1 MSATALHEPRLTAT
15 EWAAYHRD
23 PTKNKDYQRNSRL
36 GPYVRDFLAWKRLGR
51 TKEIT
56 LDGYERNLARLCAL
70 YPDAEPSEIT
80 TVRLLAYME
89 SYPAGSWLRV
99 RAALNGFFR
108 YCRLFDLCTS
118 NPVERLPPIKAASKR
133 VYDIFQATEQAKLV
147 SAQNGSLLPERDR
160 LGVLI
165 FQLGVRKSE
174 ARRLQPAHFDV
185 TSRVVFVQGKGDKE
199 RIVPFDE
206 ELWLALL
213 EFMNAPIPNVVQVD
227 ARGKRFID
235 ARLPRDHDCI
245 FFPNGATGRDGEKR
259 LLWTDPS
266 RAMSSTAMHGWWVN
280 AVGRADI
287 PYRSMHMNRH
297 TTATNLVDA
306 DVDAFSVADW
316 LGHADTRT
324 TEVYVHNSRQRL
336 QRASERLAA
345 FRNRPDE
352 GVGS

>member
-1 MSATALHEPRLTAT
+1 MSALAIEPRLTAA

-36 GPYVRDFLAWKRLGR
+36 GLHVRDYLAWKRIGR
-51 TKEIT
+51 TAEIT

-70 YPDAEPSEIT
+70 YPDSEPADIT
-80 TVRLLAYME
+80 PARLLAYLD
-89 SYPAGSWLRV
+89 SYPPGSWPRV
-99 RAALNGFFR
+99 RAAANGFFR
-108 YCRLFDLCTS
+108 YCLLFDLCAT
-118 NPVERLPPIKAASKR
+118 NPLDRLPSIRAKSTR
-133 VYDIFQATEQAKLV
+133 VYDIFQATEQAKLI
-147 SAQNGSLLPERDR
+147 SAQNDSLLPERDR

-174 ARRLQPAHFDV
+174 ARRLQPRHFDI
-185 TSRVVFVQGKGDKE
+185 TSRVVFVLGKGNKE

-213 EFMNAPIPNVVQVD
+213 EFMNAPIPKVKQTD
-227 ARGKRFID
+227 ARGARFVES
-235 ARLPRDHDCI
+235 RLPRDDDHI
-245 FFPNGATGRDGEKR
+245 FFPNGATGRDGEKQ
-259 LLWTDPS
+259 LLWTAPT
-266 RAMSSTAMHGWWVN
+266 RAMGSTAMHGWWKN
-280 AVGRADI
+280 AVERAEI

-306 DVDAFSVADW
+306 DVDSFSVANW

-345 FRNRPDE
+345 FRKAPDQ
-352 GVGS
+352 GDRS